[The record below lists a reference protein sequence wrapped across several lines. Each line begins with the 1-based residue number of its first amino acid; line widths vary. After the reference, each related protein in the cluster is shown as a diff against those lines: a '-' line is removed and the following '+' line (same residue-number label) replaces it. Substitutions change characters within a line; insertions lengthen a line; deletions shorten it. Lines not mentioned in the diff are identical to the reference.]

1 MGADRS
7 SSIPTVFIAYAWTT
21 ADMDT
26 MAREFCKEFEK
37 AAAGCFKV
45 EWDRG
50 GVPTQSGVVDTSA
63 ITGSQAFVILLSAPL
78 ARKISSAS
86 VVRQE
91 LEVIDECRGS
101 RGAPVAI
108 VQLDNQE
115 VGIIGETFPNLRK
128 LGPPVTAGSVRIPRF
143 NEVVRVNSATK
154 TCESQP
160 SAPMTVESYVHQV
173 VDFLRVGLSGLNS
186 FQAAGSPATGKNAP
200 MQAEPMTAQEVV
212 QRLDTRAIGR
222 YQAHVAA
229 GGKTYRITASLKTR
243 GRKPASIV
251 WSCEPQSPTKASA
264 TSDGAFICCDAEG
277 RAVIAAT
284 GESWSLLWLNRFPTI
299 TIGENPFVAG
309 TFSEPF
315 SVPKAGGEV
324 VSACPLAVRMV
335 GQDSVAVI
343 ARCEAETLGFIATA
357 RVRDG
362 RMLVQVKSPTILDA
376 YPADAALF
384 LYTMIGS
391 GGISSV
397 FDDTLLVKEGRANK
411 NVGSFGP
418 ASGYGIAALDCAQVA
433 GVGMCV
439 VSIEQA
445 MTPSLQGRVQVT
457 SLKTGTRRAVSL
469 TEGVPN
475 DILIT
480 RNSGADGSVLL
491 FYSSGQVR
499 SIPITDE
506 VANA

>member
-7 SSIPTVFIAYAWTT
+7 TPLPAVFIAYAWTM

-37 AAAGCFKV
+37 AAAGCFTV

-50 GVPTQSGVVDTSA
+50 GAPTQSGVVDTSA
-63 ITGSQAFVILLSAPL
+63 IAEFDAFVILLSVPL
-78 ARKISSAS
+78 ARKIHSAT
-86 VVRQE
+86 VGQE
-91 LEVIDECRGS
+91 LEVIDECRAS
-101 RGAPVAI
+101 RRAPVAI

-115 VGIIGETFPNLRK
+115 VGIIGKTFPNLQN
-128 LGPPVTAGSVRIPRF
+128 LGPPVTAGSVQIPRF
-143 NEVVRVNSATK
+143 NEVVRVDGATK
-154 TCESQP
+154 TCKPQP
-160 SAPMTVESYVHQV
+160 SAPMSVEAYVSQV
-173 VDFLRVGLSGLNS
+173 VNFLRVGLSGHGS
-186 FQAAGSPATGKNAP
+186 FQDAESRASGTNAP
-200 MQAEPMTAQEVV
+200 ARTEPMTSQEVL
-212 QRLDTRAIGR
+212 QPLDMRAIGR
-222 YQAHVAA
+222 CQAHVVA
-229 GGKTYRITASLKTR
+229 GGRTYRVTASLKTR
-243 GRKPASIV
+243 GRKPASII
-251 WSCEPQSPTKASA
+251 WSCEPQAPSEASA
-264 TSDGAFICCDAEG
+264 TGDAAFICCDAEG

-284 GESWSLLWLNRFPTI
+284 GECWSLLWLNRFPAI
-299 TIGENPFVAG
+299 TIGENPYVAG

-343 ARCEAETLGFIATA
+343 ARCETETLGFIATA

-376 YPADAALF
+376 YPADAAMF

-397 FDDTLLVKEGRANK
+397 FDDTLLVKEGRVNK
-411 NVGSFGP
+411 NVGGFGP
-418 ASGYGIAALDCAQVA
+418 ASGYGIAALDSAKVA

-475 DILIT
+475 DISIV
-480 RNSGADGSVLL
+480 RNSGAEGSVLL